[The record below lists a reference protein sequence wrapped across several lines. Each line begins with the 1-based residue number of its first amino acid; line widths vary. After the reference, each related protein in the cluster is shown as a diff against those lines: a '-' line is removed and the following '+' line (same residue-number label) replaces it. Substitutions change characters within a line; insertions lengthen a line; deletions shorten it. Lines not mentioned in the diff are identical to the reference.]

1 MAAIV
6 KHVGRCG
13 DRKLA
18 VVFREIPG
26 EPHMALVVW
35 TETLNRY
42 LHDAIMECINSDGG
56 QSAENLADALNR
68 TYTRDG
74 KLVLQQLHTEGM
86 LKKVQCDQIIMTPT
100 PSNKH
105 DVKLSDLNSII
116 NKMNAGEE
124 AVRELEELD
133 RSRGLQDPVDVA
145 RRMRESKKTA
155 PQTSQPQPQS
165 QSQSTAPA
173 KSYRSDDMSD
183 AAIAWRLRQ
192 QADRMA
198 AEGRGL
204 LAESERMLSEAAQL
218 DPPAPPAPT
227 KKTRVKK
234 TAEPL
239 LELQPVVAPQ
249 SSQPAKRGRKSAS
262 VAL

>member
-1 MAAIV
+1 MATIT
-6 KHVGRCG
+6 KHVGRHG
-13 DRKLA
+13 DRKVA
-18 VVFREIPG
+18 VVFRELPG
-26 EPHMALVVW
+26 EPHMCLVAY
-35 TETLNRY
+35 TQTLNRHI
-42 LHDAIMECINSDGG
+42 HDAIMECINSDGG

-155 PQTSQPQPQS
+155 SQTSQPQS

-249 SSQPAKRGRKSAS
+249 SSQPAKRGRKPAS